1 MNSKIRSWAYGAV
14 GALAIAGI
22 VTAGAFAAPSRSAS
36 AQDVAPVTLPRTMTV
51 VGEGKVNVE
60 PDIARINIGVEVLRP
75 SVREASDANQ
85 ELVDSVLAAL
95 SAAGIPDE
103 DMQTSNFSVYAERY
117 GPNGPLAEDEVNYR
131 VTNTVNVK
139 VRDLDTVGD
148 ILDAAIEA
156 GANNIY
162 GIEFAVEDTSGYA
175 SDARAAAVAD
185 ANTRAEELASLTGV
199 SLGEIVSVSE
209 VIGASA
215 PFMNNF
221 RAEAVGMGGGGTS
234 IQPGQLELTTQLQI
248 VYTIQ

>member
-1 MNSKIRSWAYGAV
+1 MNSKIRNWAYGAV
-14 GALAIAGI
+14 GALAIAA
-22 VTAGAFAAPSRSAS
+22 VATAGAFSAPSRTAS
-36 AQDVAPVTLPRTMTV
+36 AQDVAPVPLLPRTITV

-75 SVREASDANQ
+75 TVREASDANQ
-85 ELVDSVLAAL
+85 EIVDSVLAAL

-117 GPNGPLAEDEVNYR
+117 GVNGPLAEDEVNYR
-131 VTNTVNVK
+131 VTNTVNVT

-162 GIEFAVEDTSGYA
+162 GIEFAVDDTTAYA
-175 SDARAAAVAD
+175 SEARAAAVAD
-185 ANTRAEELASLTGV
+185 SNARAEELASLTGV
-199 SLGEIVSVSE
+199 TLGEVLSVSE
-209 VIGASA
+209 VIGTAT
-215 PFMNNF
+215 PYNNF

-234 IQPGQLELTTQLQI
+234 IQPGTLELTTQLQI
-248 VYTIQ
+248 VYAIQ

>member
-1 MNSKIRSWAYGAV
+1 MNSKIRNWAYGAV
-14 GALAIAGI
+14 GALAIAA
-22 VTAGAFAAPSRSAS
+22 VATAGAIALPSRSAN
-36 AQDVAPVTLPRTMTV
+36 AQDVAPITLPRTITV
-51 VGEGKVNVE
+51 VGEGKVSVE

-75 SVREASDANQ
+75 TVREASDANQ
-85 ELVDSVLAAL
+85 EIVDSVLAAL

-117 GPNGPLAEDEVNYR
+117 GANGPLADDEINYR

-139 VRDLDTVGD
+139 VRDLESVGD

-162 GIEFAVEDTSGYA
+162 GIEFAVDNTASYA

-185 ANTRAEELASLTGV
+185 AKARAEELASLTGV
-199 SLGEIVSVSE
+199 TLGDVVSVSE
-209 VIGASA
+209 VIGAAA
-215 PFMNNF
+215 PLYNNF
-221 RAEAVGMGGGGTS
+221 RADAVAMGGGGTS
-234 IQPGQLELTTQLQI
+234 IQPGTLELTTQLQI